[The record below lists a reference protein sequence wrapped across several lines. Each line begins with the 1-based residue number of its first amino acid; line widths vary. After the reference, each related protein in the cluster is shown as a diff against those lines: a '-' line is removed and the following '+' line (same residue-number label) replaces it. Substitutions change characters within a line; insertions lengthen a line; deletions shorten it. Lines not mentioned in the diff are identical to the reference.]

1 VSIARRHFLQFAGAT
16 VLAPAP
22 AHLAIA
28 LDYPTRPVRWVVP
41 SAPGSTPD
49 IIARLLGQWLSE
61 RLGQPF
67 IVDNRP
73 GAGGNIAT
81 EAVVR
86 SAADG
91 YTLLSITASSTI
103 SPSLYKKLNF
113 NFVRDIVPVA
123 TVGRFPHAVAVH
135 PSVPVNTIPELIT
148 YARANPGKLN
158 EGSLTGASVH
168 LASELFKKATGVN
181 ITHVPYRGGTG
192 AIADVLSGQMQVSF
206 EIAGVLAEHIKASNL
221 RGLAVTAADKWEG
234 LPDLPTVGEFVP
246 GFAVSSAGGVGVP
259 KDTPIEIVNRLN
271 KEINAGLAN
280 ERIKARLIDLGA
292 AILVG
297 SPGEFGRL
305 IMDEIERWG
314 GAIRAANIE
323 AE

>member
-1 VSIARRHFLQFAGAT
+1 
-16 VLAPAP
+16 
-22 AHLAIA
+22 
-28 LDYPTRPVRWVVP
+28 
-41 SAPGSTPD
+41 
-49 IIARLLGQWLSE
+49 LLGQWLSE

-192 AIADVLSGQMQVSF
+192 TIADVLSGQMQVSF

-246 GFAVSSAGGVGVP
+246 GFAVSSTGGVGVP

-280 ERIKARLIDLGA
+280 ERIKARLTDLGA